1 MPAPTK
7 EREVHATTVIAV
19 RLNGQLAMAGDG
31 QITFG
36 DTVMK
41 QRADKIRAM
50 HNGRV
55 LAGFAGAVADA
66 LTLFERFELQLERNG
81 GNVRKSAI
89 NLAKDWRTD
98 RFLRRLEAQLVLGD
112 PDTLLL
118 VSGDGEI
125 IEPDNNVVAI
135 GSGGAYALSAAQAL
149 LRHTDLPAAD
159 VARAAMEIAASICIY
174 TNNEISLRCV
184 SAEGDS
190 SNKGGKRV

>member
-1 MPAPTK
+1 
-7 EREVHATTVIAV
+7 VIAV
-19 RLNGQLAMAGDG
+19 RVNGQLAMAGDG
-31 QITFG
+31 QITIG

-41 QRADKIRAM
+41 NRADKIRSM
-50 HNGRV
+50 HSGRV

-81 GNVRKSAI
+81 GSVRKSAI
-89 NLAKDWRTD
+89 SLAKDWRTD
-98 RFLRRLEAQLVLGD
+98 RYLRRLEAQLVLGD

-135 GSGGAYALSAAQAL
+135 GSGGAYALAAAQAL
-149 LRHTDLPAAD
+149 LRHTDLPAPD

-174 TNNEISLRCV
+174 TNSEITLRCV
-184 SAEGDS
+184 DAAENDS
-190 SNKGGKRV
+190 RDERGERV